1 MLQENGFL
9 INDLKKFEIQS
20 HFDNSQYFD
29 YKDFQKILFFVVKE
43 LKIEHA
49 KVNNDFLD
57 AFVALGGGSD
67 GTGTIQ
73 MRTLLDVLKDFGISV
88 DFLFHLDKNITSLDY
103 ENFTQ
108 IFESQNF
115 DDNKSICSYISQR
128 SVLPNVTPK
137 AAKPMNQRSGFERN
151 LNDFEKFLNQNPE
164 FFVR

>member
-20 HFDNSQYFD
+20 HFDNSLYFD

-43 LKIEHA
+43 LKIDHA

-103 ENFTQ
+103 ENFT
-108 IFESQNF
+108 
-115 DDNKSICSYISQR
+115 
-128 SVLPNVTPK
+128 
-137 AAKPMNQRSGFERN
+137 
-151 LNDFEKFLNQNPE
+151 
-164 FFVR
+164 